1 MTTRVS
7 FVPVKDQEK
16 GCETTM
22 AAWRGR
28 LVVVCL
34 AAHGSAALQTTSWN
48 TPVPDRFVDRI
59 SICAGNVRVEQLDD
73 VARSIPLPFQA
84 QTLPLEACSSWPI
97 WVVNGKGS
105 TSRVPVSRIPTPA
118 ADVDWTSG
126 ASFVPPLSFEQ
137 LWLPADL
144 PAPCAR
150 MAIGLVLRNG
160 EPRYIFPTI
169 DTYLDAAGKRWR
181 NRGIFSVPLAKT
193 WLHYGESP
201 ADNLRLSSFVI
212 APTLAEGD
220 ATAAPTA
227 AAAPEAAG
235 GTAASKASGRTW
247 ERFGQWEQCM
257 DHQEVLEARARR
269 GPRMHVLTT
278 APCLPHRCS
287 VHLTRPSR
295 RSTTCPTL
303 SGALRSGR
311 GFAS

>member
-1 MTTRVS
+1 
-7 FVPVKDQEK
+7 
-16 GCETTM
+16 M
-22 AAWRGR
+22 AVGRGR
-28 LVVVCL
+28 LVVVYL

-227 AAAPEAAG
+227 AAAAAPEAAG
-235 GTAASKASGRTW
+235 GTAASKASGSTW

-257 DHQEVLEARARR
+257 DHQQVLEALNEDFACKCSPRRHTFPTGARC
-269 GPRMHVLTT
+269 
-278 APCLPHRCS
+278 A
-287 VHLTRPSR
+287 
-295 RSTTCPTL
+295 
-303 SGALRSGR
+303 
-311 GFAS
+311 

>member
-1 MTTRVS
+1 MRAS
-7 FVPVKDQEK
+7 RGSCFVRPVNVYR
-16 GCETTM
+16 CEQKEM
-22 AAWRGR
+22 AVGRGR
-28 LVVVCL
+28 LVVVYL

-97 WVVNGKGS
+97 WVVNGKES

-227 AAAPEAAG
+227 AAAAAPEAAG
-235 GTAASKASGRTW
+235 GTAASKASGSTW
-247 ERFGQWEQCM
+247 ERLGQWEQCM
-257 DHQEVLEARARR
+257 DHQQVLEALNEDFACKCSPRRHTFPTGARC
-269 GPRMHVLTT
+269 
-278 APCLPHRCS
+278 A
-287 VHLTRPSR
+287 
-295 RSTTCPTL
+295 
-303 SGALRSGR
+303 
-311 GFAS
+311 